1 MKKRLEPPRRHG
13 NIPNTSVSKTPV
25 PCFDEKTAALFLG
38 ALGKDP
44 KTTRIRAFYEKDDP
58 RKNGDGGRKASFST
72 DTIKQWQKQGRGVYA
87 VINNGGDE
95 KKDITDCI
103 ALFNE
108 WDDKPREWQKTAW
121 KELGLP
127 EPTLQVDS
135 GGRSIH
141 SYWVLASPIPPAH
154 FVDLQKRLAI
164 HCGSD
169 TGICDAPRV
178 MRLPGT
184 KRGNGQPVT
193 LIHANTNRYDASE
206 FEKLLKAPVV
216 QGTTAPPQP
225 TAPPRPLSQIR
236 EALSRVRRQ

>member
-1 MKKRLEPPRRHG
+1 ME
-13 NIPNTSVSKTPV
+13 NTPDSSVSKTSV
-25 PCFDEKTAALFLG
+25 PCFDEKSAALFLG

-58 RKNGDGGRKASFST
+58 RKNGDSGRKASLSAA
-72 DTIKQWQKQGRGVYA
+72 TIDQWQNDGRGAYV
-87 VINNGGDE
+87 VINEGGD
-95 KKDITDCI
+95 KDEHITDCI

-127 EPTLQVDS
+127 EPSLQVDS
-135 GGRSIH
+135 SGRSIH
-141 SYWVLASPIPPAH
+141 SYWVLASPIPPTQ
-154 FVDLQKRLAI
+154 FTDLQKRLAQ

-169 TGICDAPRV
+169 STLYNPSRV

-206 FEKLLKAPVV
+206 FEELLKAPVE
-216 QGTTAPPQP
+216 QGTTPPP
-225 TAPPRPLSQIR
+225 ATNRTTATAIANP
-236 EALSRVRRQ
+236 